1 MVVPIIWLY
10 APHATMCLPI
20 VKHKQQITR
29 LDPFFLTITAASPP
43 HYQVTVVAW
52 VQGQPLLG
60 KGGCMWGGVFCF
72 WYLPFPSFSLLKL
85 VGTMSKAD
93 SGLCWGCMM
102 KKVNKVKHI
111 FTVGMR
117 EGQVQNEGIK
127 EEWEVKCVG
136 IWIERERVVWVFV
149 YVHEYCIPD

>member
-1 MVVPIIWLY
+1 
-10 APHATMCLPI
+10 
-20 VKHKQQITR
+20 
-29 LDPFFLTITAASPP
+29 
-43 HYQVTVVAW
+43 
-52 VQGQPLLG
+52 
-60 KGGCMWGGVFCF
+60 
-72 WYLPFPSFSLLKL
+72 
-85 VGTMSKAD
+85 
-93 SGLCWGCMM
+93 M